1 MQASQPPLDA
11 PQGLSP
17 TWWSAAWDFPPCFT
31 PVLLLSRSS
40 AWWVLRIC
48 CFWHGPCGGKQDHC
62 NFLQSKLRTG
72 NLGRLFGRRFWSIFS
87 TRNCRFFFLSFL
99 PLFIVPSSSSPIRQF
114 LELSAV
120 FMLMTLGIFI
130 LYGLFAHAVSGYLI
144 RSTLWRVWLQRGFAV
159 IFAGL
164 GAKLVFS
171 ES

>member
-1 MQASQPPLDA
+1 MQASQLPLDA

-72 NLGRLFGRRFWSIFS
+72 NLGRLSGRRFWSIFS
-87 TRNCRFFFLSFL
+87 TRNCRFFFFRSSHCLLFLL
-99 PLFIVPSSSSPIRQF
+99 PLLPSGSFGTECGFHADDPGNLHPVRIICPRSQWVSDTLNF
-114 LELSAV
+114 L
-120 FMLMTLGIFI
+120 
-130 LYGLFAHAVSGYLI
+130 
-144 RSTLWRVWLQRGFAV
+144 
-159 IFAGL
+159 AGL
-164 GAKLVFS
+164 ASTRIRGDLCRTGS
-171 ES
+171 